1 MEVTLRPLS
10 LGEILD
16 RMFQLY
22 RARFLMFAG
31 IASFAAGLDLV
42 WKLIQTSGVQMAQ
55 HRVAPVTLGLVSSGF
70 SLISL
75 VVYVVVSA
83 VAMAAT
89 SRAVSALY
97 LGQETGVGQAY
108 REVKPHWFRYVRLY
122 FTASFLAWGPAILIF
137 VGVIVMAA
145 FLPALFGAGAGAGA
159 GLAIVG
165 VVVLSMFVVV
175 PFGVWMMLRYSLS
188 GPACVFEDLNV
199 RASLKRGVE
208 LSKQR
213 KGSIL
218 VMAFLVWVISTVLTY
233 AGLTPL
239 IINVVHTVS
248 NHGKLVVSYGLTIY
262 SLLVGFA
269 VASITLPLYSIGL
282 TLYYFDQR
290 IRMEGFD
297 VEWLL
302 QKASPEVPPLPSAS
316 LPVEPTSQA

>member
-22 RARFLMFAG
+22 RSRFLMFAG

-42 WKLIQTSGVQMAQ
+42 WKLIQTSGVRMAQ
-55 HRVAPVTLGLVSSGF
+55 NHVAPVTLGLVSSGF
-70 SLISL
+70 SLVSL
-75 VVYVVVSA
+75 VVYILVSA

-97 LGQETGVGQAY
+97 LGQETGIGQAY

-122 FTASFLAWGPAILIF
+122 FTASFLAWGPAFLIF
-137 VGVIVMAA
+137 VALIVLAVAVPAMFGQSAGVGTGLAI
-145 FLPALFGAGAGAGA
+145 
-159 GLAIVG
+159 LAIVG
-165 VVVLSMFVVV
+165 LSLFVVV

-188 GPACVFEDLNV
+188 NPACVFEDLKV
-199 RASLKRGVE
+199 RASLKRSIE
-208 LSKQR
+208 LSRGR

-218 VMAFLVWVISTVLTY
+218 VMVLLAWVISTVLTY
-233 AGLTPL
+233 AGLMPL
-239 IINVVHTVS
+239 IINVIHTVVS
-248 NHGKLVVSYGLTIY
+248 HGKPVVSYGLTIY
-262 SLLVGFA
+262 SLLVGF
-269 VASITLPLYSIGL
+269 VVTSITLPLYSIGL

-302 QKASPEVPPLPSAS
+302 QKASPEPPPLLAS
-316 LPVEPTSQA
+316 LPVEPASQA

>member
-22 RARFLMFAG
+22 RSRFLMFAG

-42 WKLIQTSGVQMAQ
+42 WKLIQTSGMRMAQ
-55 HRVAPVTLGLVSSGF
+55 HHFAPVTLGLVNSGF
-70 SLISL
+70 SLVSL
-75 VVYVVVSA
+75 VVYILVSA

-97 LGQETGVGQAY
+97 LGRETGIGQAY

-122 FTASFLAWGPAILIF
+122 FTASFLAWGPAVLIF
-137 VGVIVMAA
+137 VALVVLTVGV
-145 FLPALFGAGAGAGA
+145 PAMFGRSAVAGA

-165 VVVLSMFVVV
+165 IIGLSMFVVL

-188 GPACVFEDLNV
+188 NPACVFEDLKV
-199 RASLKRGVE
+199 RASLKRSIE
-208 LSKQR
+208 LSKGR

-218 VMAFLVWVISTVLTY
+218 IMVFVAWVISAVLTY

-239 IINVVHTVS
+239 IVSVFQTVVK
-248 NHGKLVVSYGLTIY
+248 HGTPAVSYGLTIY
-262 SLLVGFA
+262 TLLVGF
-269 VASITLPLYSIGL
+269 VVTSITLPLYSIGL

-302 QKASPEVPPLPSAS
+302 QKASPELPQPPLAS
-316 LPVEPTSQA
+316 LPVEPASQA

>member
-22 RARFLMFAG
+22 RSHFLMFAG

-42 WKLIQTSGVQMAQ
+42 WKLIQTSGVRMAQ
-55 HRVAPVTLGLVSSGF
+55 HYFAPVTLGLVSSGF
-70 SLISL
+70 SLVSL
-75 VVYVVVSA
+75 MMYILVSA

-108 REVKPHWFRYVRLY
+108 REVQPHWFRYVRLY
-122 FTASFLAWGPAILIF
+122 FTASFLAWGPALVIF
-137 VGVIVMAA
+137 AG
-145 FLPALFGAGAGAGA
+145 FLALAVAIPAVFRGAGGAGAA
-159 GLAIVG
+159 LAIV
-165 VVVLSMFVVV
+165 VVVGLSLFLVV

-188 GPACVFEDLNV
+188 SPACVFEDLKV
-199 RASLKRGVE
+199 RASLKRSIE
-208 LSKQR
+208 LSKGR
-213 KGSIL
+213 KWSIL
-218 VMAFLVWVISTVLTY
+218 VMAFLAWVISTVLTY
-233 AGLTPL
+233 AGLMPL
-239 IINVVHTVS
+239 IINVFHTVLT
-248 NHGKLVVSYGLTIY
+248 HGTPVVGYGLTIY
-262 SLLVGFA
+262 SLLVGF
-269 VASITLPLYSIGL
+269 VVTSITLPLYSIGL

-302 QKASPEVPPLPSAS
+302 QKASPETPPPLGGQ
-316 LPVEPTSQA
+316 PVEPASHA

>member
-22 RARFLMFAG
+22 RSRFLMFAG

-55 HRVAPVTLGLVSSGF
+55 HHLAPVTLGLVNTGF
-70 SLISL
+70 SLISM
-75 VVYVVVSA
+75 VVYVLVSA

-97 LGQETGVGQAY
+97 LGQETGIGQAY

-122 FTASFLAWGPAILIF
+122 FTASFLAWGPAVLIF
-137 VGVIVMAA
+137 VGLIALAA
-145 FLPALFGAGAGAGA
+145 ALPAMFGASAGVGA
-159 GLAIVG
+159 GLAIVALVG
-165 VVVLSMFVVV
+165 LSMFVVV

-188 GPACVFEDLNV
+188 NPACVFEDLMV
-199 RASLKRGVE
+199 RPSLKRSIQ
-208 LSKQR
+208 LSTGR

-218 VMAFLVWVISTVLTY
+218 VMMFLAWVISMVLTY
-233 AGLTPL
+233 AGLMPL
-239 IINVVHTVS
+239 IINVVHTVV
-248 NHGKLVVSYGLTIY
+248 NHSKPAVSFGLTIY
-262 SLLVGFA
+262 SLLVGF
-269 VASITLPLYSIGL
+269 VVTSITLPLYSIGL

-302 QKASPEVPPLPSAS
+302 QKATPEPPPLPTAS
-316 LPVEPTSQA
+316 LPAVPTSQA